1 MIRSLIA
8 TILVCSTPVGY
19 GYGLWIGSPGPRKH
33 QVSADQTTNQV
44 VQWNRILLE
53 IVRTPGAQPPT
64 IHATRSFAIMHA
76 AIYDAVNSIGG
87 TNKPYLARVSGVPAG
102 ASQDAAAAVAAHDVL
117 ISLYP
122 SFQSMLDASLQSSLV
137 LVADGDAKTA
147 GMDAGR
153 TAADSILEV
162 RAADN
167 ASSVPQPFVPGT
179 EPGDYQLTPP
189 NFPKPAFTSWALV
202 TPFALSRA
210 DQFRPG
216 SPPALTSDAYA
227 RAFNEVKGLG
237 QDSSST
243 RSSDQTVIGRFWG
256 GAIQN
261 YWNEIAQSAVLSRGL
276 DTPRSARL
284 FALLNLSLADTVIAF
299 YDAKY
304 TYRFWRPVT
313 AIRAADL
320 DNNPKTEGDSNW
332 LPLPTNTAPDPS
344 YPGAHASI
352 SGSAAEV
359 LDFVF
364 GQDHLKL
371 DVTSEVLPG
380 VVRSFN
386 GFTAAADE
394 ASVSRIYAGQHF
406 AFDESA
412 GRRLGRKVGRFV
424 VKNFLTPAGG

>member
-1 MIRSLIA
+1 
-8 TILVCSTPVGY
+8 
-19 GYGLWIGSPGPRKH
+19 
-33 QVSADQTTNQV
+33 
-44 VQWNRILLE
+44 
-53 IVRTPGAQPPT
+53 
-64 IHATRSFAIMHA
+64 MHA

-87 TNKPYLARVSGVPAG
+87 TNKPYLGRISGVPAD
-102 ASQDAAAAVAAHDVL
+102 ASEDAAVAVAAHGVL
-117 ISLYP
+117 TSLYP
-122 SFQSMLDASLQSSLV
+122 SLQAMLDTSLQSSLDAI
-137 LVADGDAKTA
+137 ADGATKTA
-147 GMDAGR
+147 GMGAGR
-153 TAADSILEV
+153 AAADNILEV
-162 RAADN
+162 RASDN
-167 ASSVPQPFVPGT
+167 SSVGPQQFVPGT
-179 EPGDYQLTPP
+179 DPGNYQLTPP
-189 NFPKPAFTSWALV
+189 NFPKPAFTNWAMV

-216 SPPALTSDAYA
+216 PPPPLTSDAYA

-237 QDSSST
+237 QDSSGVRT
-243 RSSDQTVIGRFWG
+243 NDQTVIGRFWG

-261 YWNEIAQSAVLSRGL
+261 YWNEIAQTAALARGL
-276 DTPRSARL
+276 DIPRSARL

-320 DNNPKTEGDSNW
+320 DNNPKTDADPNW

-352 SGSAAEV
+352 SGAGAAV

-371 DVTSEVLPG
+371 DVTAEVMPG

-386 GFTAAADE
+386 GFSAAADE

-406 AFDESA
+406 VFDETA
-412 GRRLGRKVGRFV
+412 GRRLGRKVANFV
-424 VKNFLTPAGG
+424 VRNFLTPAGG